1 MFHRACVSLF
11 LCLSLIGCSFATFAA
26 PSLDQSFLF
35 RASPHESAPSKH
47 SDVMTWLSSL
57 EKANKISLTGG
68 SYWLAMPVLMYEA
81 EPEWVVN
88 VRNSIVESLD
98 YYVIGDDGSY
108 QKAHTGYD
116 APYEFLF
123 DYGRKVELNYG
134 VEYWLIVR
142 IESRYFSSVPK
153 VELKSYDEHKRSS
166 DLEAMAVILCLGG
179 LLFIALYNLLIYT
192 SILDRAFLYY
202 GLYVLVYF
210 VGWGL
215 TFHIPA
221 HLMSFHNLELHHL
234 FFIGLPIFNILF
246 YKHFLQ
252 LPEYSPKLWFLS
264 KVLLWA
270 CVIALPT
277 SIFLVSHTALIA
289 SVLIMLWIVLAITC
303 GNVCL
308 LKGFSPAR
316 YFIFAF
322 TCLLL
327 PAVIIL
333 PGNLGLT
340 PDFFAYAELATL
352 VGGTADALL
361 LSLALANK
369 IKLLSEER
377 QTYIET
383 LGEAWEKVRQ
393 DQLTELPNRHAFD
406 EFMQSEARL
415 GKDAKQTQHLFL
427 LDLDGLQQV
436 NHQLGHQE
444 GDCLLQYAAKQL
456 TAICDAFE
464 STSLFRI
471 GGDNFVI
478 LVSVEQTPDIEAR
491 LAELSITI
499 EKEGGKDTGLSYG
512 YALNQDA
519 NDASEWLRTAD
530 MNMYIRKAEKRRLK
544 HSQSRTIPMDSLV

>member
-1 MFHRACVSLF
+1 MIHRACASLF
-11 LCLSLIGCSFATFAA
+11 LCLSLIGVSFASFAA
-26 PSLDQSFLF
+26 PPLDQSFLF
-35 RASPHESAPSKH
+35 RASPHEKAPSEH
-47 SDVMTWLSSL
+47 SDVVGWMSSL
-57 EKANKISLTGG
+57 EKADKISLTGG
-68 SYWLAMPVLMYEA
+68 SYWLAMPVLMYET

-98 YYVIGDDGSY
+98 YYVIGDDDSY
-108 QKAHTGYD
+108 QKARTGYD

-142 IESRYFSSVPK
+142 MESRYFSSIPK
-153 VELKSYDEHKRSS
+153 VELKAYGEHRRSS

-202 GLYVLVYF
+202 GLYVLTYF
-210 VGWGL
+210 VAWGL

-221 HLMSFHNLELHHL
+221 HLVSFHNLELHHL
-234 FFIGLPIFNILF
+234 FFIGLPVFNILF

-252 LPEYSPKLWFLS
+252 LPEYSPNLWYLS
-264 KVLLWA
+264 KVLLWT

-289 SVLIMLWIVLAITC
+289 SVLIMLWIALAITC

-340 PDFFAYAELATL
+340 PDFFEYAELATL

-361 LSLALANK
+361 LSLALASK

-383 LGEAWEKVRQ
+383 LGEAWEQVRQ
-393 DQLTELPNRHAFD
+393 DQLTRLPNRHAFD
-406 EFMQSEARL
+406 EFMQSDTLL

-427 LDLDGLQQV
+427 LDLDGLKQV

-444 GDCLLQYAAKQL
+444 GDCLLLYAAEQL
-456 TAICDAFE
+456 KAICDGFE

-478 LVSVEQTPDIEAR
+478 LISVEQTPAIEAR
-491 LAELSITI
+491 LDELSITI

-519 NDASEWLRTAD
+519 KDASEWLRTAD
-530 MNMYIRKAEKRRLK
+530 MNMYLRKTEKRRLK
-544 HSQSRTIPMDSLV
+544 HSQSRTVPMDSVV